1 MKIVTLWKRSG
12 DNLVVVGVFF
22 NSLRYKVAFL
32 FPAVIHYILFPQ
44 MNGVGALPARVSFI
58 ISA

>member
-1 MKIVTLWKRSG
+1 MKIATLWKRSG

-44 MNGVGALPARVSFI
+44 MNGVGVLPARVSFI